1 MKKFYVLA
9 LMFCISIFAFVGCGN
24 AEIEYAD
31 ISDSVKYTT
40 QGGCA
45 VLTGFDGN
53 EENVSVPET
62 LNGAPIEL
70 ILSTFAEGKT
80 LKNVKLPQTINA
92 FVRID
97 GNLALCKG
105 TIENSVSLDAGNMTQ
120 VFCEFFGTDSITVNG
135 VKYST
140 EAEAPELD
148 LSGEW
153 KNVDVIFGVKHVQ
166 TYTFSND
173 GTVTCIAD
181 GETFGGAYELKDGKI
196 LMTLGDDSAEFE
208 IIGQT
213 LVCWELGISLSTKDA
228 TDYAQTSEE
237 GWDYIV
243 TPSGYA
249 QLTGYRGNDA
259 VVAFPVTVDGYEVG
273 SIHSSV
279 ADTYDFK
286 ELTYNGHGNI
296 RFAGQFNLLHHNEL
310 TGDYILYTW
319 VNTDGNAV
327 KQLTVTGYGGTKSM
341 AAEAYCRFFKT
352 DKITIDGREYTSDT
366 AKAVTEE
373 DVIGRWRPV
382 PDRNRA
388 EMLLALHPG
397 GIAELHCYESDYRD
411 VCTKCR
417 TGTYSISG
425 TTVNVVFDDGA
436 LRLEY
441 FGSSFISWAENELLL
456 ETTERTAVVEFNR
469 STREGWKEPF
479 VHITPITIVD
489 KYVPFTDDQ
498 HMLNYLSFNADGSA
512 TVTLAHLDWF
522 DKTVTYTFKD
532 ERTVILSD
540 GTVTETLI
548 LGMEYIEDSIGNT
561 YWPEWQKSLNE

>member
-1 MKKFYVLA
+1 MKKFYILA
-9 LMFCISIFAFVGCGN
+9 LMFCISIFVFVGCDN
-24 AEIEYAD
+24 TKIEYTD

-40 QGGCA
+40 QNGYA
-45 VLTGFDGN
+45 VLTGFDSN
-53 EENVSVPET
+53 EKNISVSDT
-62 LNGAPIEL
+62 LNGVPVEL
-70 ILSTFAEGKT
+70 ILSSFAEGKT
-80 LKNVKLPQTINA
+80 LKNVKLPQAINS

-97 GNLALCKG
+97 GELALCKS
-105 TIENSVSLDAGNMTQ
+105 TIENSVLLDKGNMSQ

-140 EAEAPELD
+140 GAEASEID

-153 KNVDVIFGVKHVQ
+153 KNVDVIFGVKHIQ
-166 TYTFSND
+166 TYTFSDD
-173 GTVTCIAD
+173 GTVTCTAD
-181 GETFGGAYELKDGKI
+181 GETFSGTYELKDGK
-196 LMTLGDDSAEFE
+196 LFVVLGDDSAEFE
-208 IIGQT
+208 IIGET
-213 LVCWELGISLSTKDA
+213 LVCWEHGISLSTKDA
-228 TDYAQTSEE
+228 TDYAQQSDT

-249 QLTGYRGNDA
+249 QLTGYRGNDE

-279 ADTYDFK
+279 ADTYNFK
-286 ELTYNGHGNI
+286 EITYNGHGNI
-296 RFAGQFNLLHHNEL
+296 RFAGQFNLIHYNEQ
-310 TGDYILYTW
+310 TDDYILYTW
-319 VNTDGNAV
+319 VNTDGNAI
-327 KQLTVTGYGGTKSM
+327 KQLTVTGFGGTTSI

-366 AKAVTEE
+366 AKSLTEE
-373 DVIGRWRPV
+373 DVIGRWRPI
-382 PDRNRA
+382 PDHNRA
-388 EMLLALHPG
+388 EMLLALHAG
-397 GIAELHCYESDYRD
+397 GLAELHSYASEEQGD
-411 VCTKCR
+411 CTKCR

-425 TTVNVVFDDGA
+425 TTVNVTFDDGT

-441 FGSSFISWAENELLL
+441 FGSMFISWAENDLLL
-456 ETTERTAVVEFNR
+456 ETTARTEVVEFKR

-489 KYVPFTDDQ
+489 KYIPFTDDTQ
-498 HMLNYLSFNADGSA
+498 MLNYLSFNADGSA

-540 GTVTETLI
+540 GAVTETLI
-548 LGMEYIEDSIGNT
+548 LDMEYIEDTVGNG
-561 YWPEWQKSLNE
+561 YWPEWQKSLN

>member
-1 MKKFYVLA
+1 MKKFYALA
-9 LMFCISIFAFVGCGN
+9 LIFCISIFAFVGCDN
-24 AEIEYAD
+24 TEIEYTD
-31 ISDSVKYTT
+31 ISDSVHYTT
-40 QGGCA
+40 QDGYA
-45 VLTGFDGN
+45 ALTGFDGS
-53 EENVSVPET
+53 EENVLIPET
-62 LNGAPIEL
+62 LNDASVEL

-97 GNLALCKG
+97 GSLALCKS
-105 TIENSVSLDAGNMTQ
+105 TIENSVSLDAGNMPQ

-140 EAEAPELD
+140 GAEASELD

-166 TYTFSND
+166 TYTFSNN
-173 GTVTCIAD
+173 GTVTCTAD
-181 GETFGGAYELKDGKI
+181 GETFSGTYEVKDGRLLI
-196 LMTLGDDSAEFE
+196 TLGDDSAEFE

-228 TDYAQTSEE
+228 TDYAQTSDS

-286 ELTYNGHGNI
+286 EITYNGHGNI
-296 RFAGQFNLLHHNEL
+296 RFAGQFNLLHYNEL
-310 TGDYILYTW
+310 TDDYILYTW
-319 VNTDGNAV
+319 VNTDGNAI
-327 KQLTVTGYGGTKSM
+327 KQLTTTGVTGTISI
-341 AAEAYCRFFKT
+341 AAEAYCKFFKT

-366 AKAVTEE
+366 AKALTEE
-373 DVIGRWRPV
+373 DVIGRWRPI
-382 PDRNRA
+382 PDKDRA

-397 GIAELHCYESDYRD
+397 GIAELHCYENEYERG
-411 VCTKCR
+411 CTKCR

-425 TTVNVVFDDGA
+425 TTVNVVFDDGG
-436 LRLEY
+436 LILDY
-441 FGSSFISWAENELLL
+441 FGSSFVSWAENDLLL
-456 ETTERTAVVEFNR
+456 ETTARTAVSEFKR
-469 STREGWKEPF
+469 ATREGWKEPF

-489 KYVPFTDDQ
+489 KYIPFTDDP

-512 TVTLAHLDWF
+512 TITLAHLDWF
-522 DKTVTYTFKD
+522 DKTVSYTFKD
-532 ERTVILSD
+532 GKTVILSD
-540 GTVTETLI
+540 GIVTETLI
-548 LGMEYIEDSIGNT
+548 LDTEYIEDSIGNT